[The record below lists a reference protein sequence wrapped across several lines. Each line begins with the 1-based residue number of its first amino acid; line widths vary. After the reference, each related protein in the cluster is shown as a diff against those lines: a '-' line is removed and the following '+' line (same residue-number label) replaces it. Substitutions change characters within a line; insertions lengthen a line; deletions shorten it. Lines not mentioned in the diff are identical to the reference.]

1 VKPLRLALAIAVA
14 ALVGSPL
21 EAAVLLPGSILVA
34 GRDQLLLIDPERR
47 PPEVVSSTTV
57 GGGEPYEGIVDF
69 DVARD
74 GFVYAA
80 VPGPAIHRIDPATG
94 DRELVSS
101 RDRGQGVDFVVA
113 WAIAVA
119 RNGMLYVGDT
129 VPYGPSAV
137 LHRVLQVDPV
147 SGDRTVLVQGVAYDP
162 KAQTSYLA
170 ELEDGRILLVAGSA
184 SSTVQ
189 TGLWIGD
196 PSTGALV
203 FTREVSGVRAL
214 APQRAADRA
223 YAIVGSQIVDTNY
236 ELGALPD
243 SRVLLSCTD
252 EDPGL
257 ALAPRDLVEQ
267 FCATFEPIGMAM
279 PAADCVWADWPADDD
294 GRHPRDCRARRGHC
308 VPM

>member
-21 EAAVLLPGSILVA
+21 EAAVLQPGSILVA

-119 RNGMLYVGDT
+119 RN
-129 VPYGPSAV
+129 
-137 LHRVLQVDPV
+137 RV
-147 SGDRTVLVQGVAYDP
+147 
-162 KAQTSYLA
+162 
-170 ELEDGRILLVAGSA
+170 I
-184 SSTVQ
+184 
-189 TGLWIGD
+189 
-196 PSTGALV
+196 
-203 FTREVSGVRAL
+203 
-214 APQRAADRA
+214 
-223 YAIVGSQIVDTNY
+223 
-236 ELGALPD
+236 
-243 SRVLLSCTD
+243 LSCTD

-279 PAADCVWADWPADDD
+279 PAADCVWADWRADDD
-294 GRHPRDCRARRGHC
+294 GRRPRDCRARRGHC